1 MRLISFFLLA
11 GMVASA
17 APITTTVTLTNA
29 GNPTN
34 VIHDGVYIGPYTLT
48 INGQDYAALCIDYRD
63 ESDIGSSWSAYL
75 TPVAG
80 GNFAHTYHG
89 SQGSNA
95 QVSQEYEEEAYL
107 FSQIT
112 KPGTTDQQRID
123 IQEAAWF
130 ITDPSYTPDDANA
143 QHWINLAQANY
154 NLINLNGYE
163 IVSSVNA
170 PHQQEFMIITPVPEA
185 STWSLIVVG
194 SVFCAAG
201 LLARQRRG
209 VSKAAALN
217 S

>member
-1 MRLISFFLLA
+1 MLFHENGLLRGAKTINAQIRGTCCAGFVDKTLEGEIVRLISFFLLA

-34 VIHDGVYIGPYTLT
+34 VIHDGIYIGPYTLT

-63 ESDIGSSWSAYL
+63 ESNIGSSWSAYL

-123 IQEAAWF
+123 IQEAPGSSRILPIHPMTPTPNTGSIWRRPT
-130 ITDPSYTPDDANA
+130 IT
-143 QHWINLAQANY
+143 
-154 NLINLNGYE
+154 
-163 IVSSVNA
+163 
-170 PHQQEFMIITPVPEA
+170 
-185 STWSLIVVG
+185 
-194 SVFCAAG
+194 
-201 LLARQRRG
+201 
-209 VSKAAALN
+209 
-217 S
+217 